1 MGTQSSILQLLP
13 RGHFPWQTR
22 LPPSTTLGNE
32 SSWKE
37 FCLVF
42 GPWKQTCWLS
52 HSFLLGTKVVGRSI
66 SAGLLLDSINFYK
79 GEASRREVFR
89 LPSLVVIAWAGNLN
103 QYWETCCLATT
114 CYILLCS
121 FITSRDNFLSGY
133 TGSFALFF
141 DRFRIWLRKR
151 KILFIGP
158 FITSVISFC
167 DSAMSWRIGS
177 PGYPS
182 YLCCSSQSGM
192 SELLLMEFCPLTF
205 LIFNCFSS
213 QFRKL
218 EILMSILFTYLF
230 FPSCFSRDGSSGRN

>member
-1 MGTQSSILQLLP
+1 MEWELSLQFSSFYQEDIFTGRPDYHLP
-13 RGHFPWQTR
+13 LPLEMRVVGKSFAWCLGHGSR
-22 LPPSTTLGNE
+22 HA
-32 SSWKE
+32 
-37 FCLVF
+37 
-42 GPWKQTCWLS
+42 WLS
-52 HSFLLGTKVVGRSI
+52 HSFLLRTKVVGRSI

-79 GEASRREVFR
+79 GEPSQGEVFR
-89 LPSLVVIAWAGNLN
+89 FPSLVVIAWAGNLN

-158 FITSVISFC
+158 FITSFISFF

-177 PGYPS
+177 PG
-182 YLCCSSQSGM
+182 
-192 SELLLMEFCPLTF
+192 
-205 LIFNCFSS
+205 
-213 QFRKL
+213 
-218 EILMSILFTYLF
+218 
-230 FPSCFSRDGSSGRN
+230 